1 MKISGQNQSLEKK
14 DFQGIENHIPSSDQC
29 KKKKNW
35 TRHVSSLVTLPSST
49 IAIYENKNSLLML
62 MKISGQNQPEKRI
75 SKWIENHISSNRYLA
90 SNTEKKKNFHT
101 VGIQSRNYPTNSLNG

>member
-14 DFQGIENHIPSSDQC
+14 DFQGIENHNIPSSDQC

-49 IAIYENKNSLLML
+49 IVN
-62 MKISGQNQPEKRI
+62 
-75 SKWIENHISSNRYLA
+75 YLR
-90 SNTEKKKNFHT
+90 K
-101 VGIQSRNYPTNSLNG
+101 